1 MPPSGGASAR
11 PTPVRPDRQPLRAGP
26 SVRSPATSCPSRRSR
41 LPAPSAESGSA
52 DNLPPDVLCWASM
65 RFGYWLMPCHGPRT
79 NLTLA
84 YEGDLRLAE
93 RAEDLGFEEF
103 WVGEHHAGGWEL

>member
-1 MPPSGGASAR
+1 
-11 PTPVRPDRQPLRAGP
+11 
-26 SVRSPATSCPSRRSR
+26 
-41 LPAPSAESGSA
+41 
-52 DNLPPDVLCWASM
+52 M

-84 YEGDLRLAE
+84 YEDDLGLAE

-103 WVGEHHAGGWEL
+103 WVGEHHSGGWS